1 MALARVS
8 GGTALAGLVDR
19 TVEELRHRD
28 WTGDE
33 ELARQLGAG
42 ASEPGGIE
50 ARGVPVDLDDLG
62 EVLDGPAG
70 AGPGLLD
77 LDTGT
82 VWSCEVLENARDAGI
97 EDVPEGADGT
107 RWIEVWPEGHAARD
121 LKTFTATVSDP
132 RLRERLELAVHRKGA
147 FRNFRSLLEPHPDET
162 SRWHAYND
170 DRRVGRA
177 RAWLAEAGFRP
188 EPSPTTPA

>member
-19 TVEELRHRD
+19 TVEELRHRG

-33 ELARQLGAG
+33 ELARLLETG
-42 ASEPGGIE
+42 ASEPGGLQ
-50 ARGVPVDLDDLG
+50 ARSVPVDLDDLG
-62 EVLDGPAG
+62 EVLDGPAS
-70 AGPGLLD
+70 ADPGLLD
-77 LDTGT
+77 LATGA
-82 VWSCEVLENARDAGI
+82 VWSCEVLENSRDAGI

-107 RWIEVWPEGHAARD
+107 RWIEVWSEGHAARD

-132 RLRERLELAVHRKGA
+132 RLRERLEVAVHRKGA
-147 FRNFRSLLEPHPDET
+147 FRNFRNLLEPHPDEAD
-162 SRWHAYND
+162 RWHAYND

-177 RAWLAEAGFRP
+177 RAWLAEAGYRP